1 MFGIFIIVALIVL
14 ACSLVYESG
23 ADWEKELKDLEE

>member
-14 ACSLVYESG
+14 ACSLVYESDV
-23 ADWEKELKDLEE
+23 DWEKELKDLEE

>member
-23 ADWEKELKDLEE
+23 VDWEKELNDLEE